1 MTVDAPLHAQRR
13 QPQMFAAPRRKPQDP
28 ASEVGFFLSRERETR
43 GLSLE
48 AAAEATGIHPY
59 HLDAIELGDLT
70 RMPPRMEA
78 LEMIAHYAHYLG
90 FETEP
95 LIEHLLSF
103 LPPPPVVRQSFH
115 PARPPVLA
123 SAKVLAFGK
132 LPKIPSLNI
141 RLADYPGGKGGVMAS
156 VAAVLMLCVG
166 VHFMTA
172 GGSPGAVAQPEQVA
186 MAQPAPQAQAPV
198 AVAPKATVAPVPAI
212 PAPANPNANANAPSQ
227 EDADA
232 LGALMNDQ
240 GSQVAAAKPA
250 QAPAQQQVASAAPVK
265 SKKIQDRIKP
275 TDNIAT
281 ASTNPIPQP
290 SEGRVYGSENKD
302 AHVVLKATA
311 PVWLRIEDQQGMAVM
326 TQMLNTGDTYMVPN
340 RDGLV
345 ALTRDGGRLAYAID
359 GQDKGT
365 LGPPGKILVNESL
378 SVSALSAKH

>member
-1 MTVDAPLHAQRR
+1 MTVDAPLHAPRR

-28 ASEVGFFLSRERETR
+28 AAEVGFFLSRERDAR

-103 LPPPPVVRQSFH
+103 MPPPPVVRQSFH
-115 PARPPVLA
+115 PARPPVLS
-123 SAKVLAFGK
+123 SAKVLPFGK

-141 RLADYPGGKGGVMAS
+141 RLADYPGGKNGVMAS
-156 VAAVLMLCVG
+156 VAAALLLCVG
-166 VHFMTA
+166 VHFMTS
-172 GGSPGAVAQPEQVA
+172 SPGGNAVAQPEQVA
-186 MAQPAPQAQAPV
+186 MVEPAPQVKAPQ
-198 AVAPKATVAPVPAI
+198 PKATVASVPAI
-212 PAPANPNANANAPSQ
+212 PAPAPVAIATAPSQ

-240 GSQVAAAKPA
+240 GSQVADAKPA
-250 QAPAQQQVASAAPVK
+250 PAPQQQVASAAPTK
-265 SKKIQDRIKP
+265 SKKFQDRIKP
-275 TDNIAT
+275 SDNIAT

-302 AHVVLKATA
+302 SHVMLKATA
-311 PVWLRIEDQQGMAVM
+311 PVWLRIEDQQGIAVM

-359 GQDKGT
+359 GQEKGT
-365 LGPPGKILVNESL
+365 LGPPGKILVNEKL
-378 SVSALSAKH
+378 DVSALSAKH